1 MRQSINLLPWRET
14 RRLKQ
19 RRTFFNHMGAAAVSV
34 AILLGG
40 ASWYANVQIER
51 QEARNARIQQEIT
64 TLNQTL
70 QRFSKRAVEREELQ
84 RRLMLVNSLQQQR
97 NNSILLFNLLPEITP
112 EGVVLDDVSLK
123 AGKVTLRGRSRSNA
137 QLATLLALLETHK
150 GATHVQMHSIVNNA
164 SEDQMVAKQF
174 SATFELVG
182 FILPSLPIEAK
193 KNG

>member
-51 QEARNARIQQEIT
+51 QEARNARFQQEIT

-137 QLATLLALLETHK
+137 QLATLLALLETHR

-174 SATFELVG
+174 SATFELAG